1 MRDKE
6 RILMVIITRII
17 PGLTSCMRN
26 KEEYVHSCMLEP
38 SRLKPGDLVMANTT
52 ITPNPFVVGF
62 VNEVKDDCVVIREIG
77 SKRLCEYYNESFTI
91 INKECLGYEIL
102 EGIQYKIYQKVL
114 KAFSEYTDY
123 STRFRSIE
131 FSGDVCTV
139 TSRMMFE
146 NEKKGEVSSIYDQVT
161 SVSDIGNRG
170 AGVGGSEHLHRI
182 GGHSA
187 FRYLGF
193 SAGKRSD
200 K

>member
-17 PGLTSCMRN
+17 PGLTSCMCN

-38 SRLKPGDLVMANTT
+38 SKLKPGDLVMANTT

-77 SKRLCEYYNESFTI
+77 SKRLCEYRNESFTI
-91 INKECLGYEIL
+91 INKERLGYEIL

-123 STRFRSIE
+123 STRFRSIK

-146 NEKKGEVSSIYDQVT
+146 NEKKGEVSFIYDQKT
-161 SVSDIGNRG
+161 SVSDIGKFLEE
-170 AGVGGSEHLHRI
+170 AGL
-182 GGHSA
+182 
-187 FRYLGF
+187 
-193 SAGKRSD
+193 
-200 K
+200 